1 MRFSTLIYTIKQG
14 IVNIFRNKW
23 YSLASMATI
32 SACLFM
38 FGIFYSLVANF
49 QYIVKEAQDGV
60 AVTVFFEEGISDERI
75 AEIGSLIEKRAE
87 VSHVNFVSADAAWE
101 SFKDD
106 YLGEYADGF
115 GDDNPLPNSANYEV
129 YLNDVSM
136 QDSLVTYV
144 ESLDGVRRVN
154 RSEVTANT
162 LSGMNKLIGYASA
175 GIIAI
180 LLAVSIFLI
189 SNTVTIGIS
198 VRKEEINIMKYIG
211 ATDFFVRA
219 PFVIEGIL
227 IGLAGS
233 VLPLAIIYVIYNN
246 VIAYVSTRFSMLSQL
261 LKFLTVDQVFQ
272 VLMPISL
279 IIGIGIGFFGSFST
293 VRSISGYDAG
303 LIQDRKR

>member
-1 MRFSTLIYTIKQG
+1 MTRRKVHTSMRFSTLIYTIKQG

-293 VRSISGYDAG
+293 VRKHIWV
-303 LIQDRKR
+303 

>member
-1 MRFSTLIYTIKQG
+1 MTRRKVHTSMRFSTLIYTIKQG

-23 YSLASMATI
+23 FSLASMATI

-144 ESLDGVRRVN
+144 ESLEGVRRVN

-293 VRSISGYDAG
+293 VRKHI
-303 LIQDRKR
+303 RV

>member
-211 ATDFFVRA
+211 ATDFFVRE

-293 VRSISGYDAG
+293 VRKHI
-303 LIQDRKR
+303 RV